1 MAAVLAELAAQ
12 AGHAVTLVTTGGF
25 AVAWGVYTEEHHRSN
40 ERLLSLGVEILANHA
55 VHAFDG
61 EEAEAL
67 CLFSGRSRRLPAKS
81 LVSVTAREQND
92 GLYRELLAGG
102 LGDFRR
108 VARIGDCLQPA
119 LIAHAVYAGHRFA
132 RELDAS
138 QEDLR
143 PRRET
148 VEV

>member
-1 MAAVLAELAAQ
+1 M
-12 AGHAVTLVTTGGF
+12 
-25 AVAWGVYTEEHHRSN
+25 AWGVYTEEHHRSN

-55 VHAFDG
+55 VQAFDG
-61 EEAEAL
+61 EEAEAR
-67 CLFSGRSRRLPAKS
+67 CLFSGRSRSLRARS
-81 LVSVTAREQND
+81 LVSVTAREQRD
-92 GLYRELLAGG
+92 SLYGELLVGG
-102 LGDFRR
+102 NGDFEQL
-108 VARIGDCLQPA
+108 ARIGDCLQPA